1 MGDGVVEDE
10 QVKLE
15 SDDKEEEEEEE
26 EEEGDYFQDLTDI
39 CKYLWWEM
47 HVFIHLFPS
56 LSSLSQ
62 CQSLTQYP
70 LRGSQSM

>member
-1 MGDGVVEDE
+1 MEEENE

-15 SDDKEEEEEEE
+15 KDDKSPQKADEEEG
-26 EEEGDYFQDLTDI
+26 EGDYFQDPTDI

-62 CQSLTQYP
+62 YKSLTQYP